1 LTGTAITTKDKM
13 ITKLCAEELRH
24 NGGKGKPT

>member
-1 LTGTAITTKDKM
+1 VGRKVIVTKEKI

-24 NGGKGKPT
+24 NGGKGN